1 MNNWTKNEKENI
13 VLLARQIVADPSL
26 DLDLFCRESKHF
38 SDLLPDSVLETMRNF
53 ALSGS
58 PSGIFVTDFQPF
70 LTEEII
76 PDTPI
81 TNQKQIGSQT
91 LLAKIQSLLIHA
103 MNADMIAY
111 EAEGYGHLF
120 QDVVPIKAMAENQ
133 TSNGSH
139 KELEIHTEQAFSK
152 LRPDILSLACLRGDP
167 KALTHI
173 LPVSDIVD
181 HLLDFQKDLLF
192 QPLWRTGVDLSFKLH
207 GVEFLEGDVRGPLS
221 ILEGSKEDPQLIFDQ
236 DLMTGIT
243 EEAAA
248 IIQSIVDIYYTHR
261 RSHCLKPGEILFL
274 DNRRAVHGRSPF
286 FPKYDG
292 MDRFLV
298 RCFAVLDYEKT
309 RYARENGGR
318 VVGAVYS

>member
-1 MNNWTKNEKENI
+1 MIEWTNKEKENI
-13 VLLARQIVADPSL
+13 VLLAKQITADPSL
-26 DLDLFCRESKHF
+26 DPDLFCRESKVV
-38 SDLLPDSVLETMRNF
+38 STQLPNSVLETMRHF

-58 PSGIFVTDFQPF
+58 PSGIFVSDFQSF
-70 LTEEII
+70 LTEEIT
-76 PDTPI
+76 PDTPN
-81 TNQKQIGSQT
+81 TNQGQIGSHT

-103 MNADMIAY
+103 MNADMMAY

-152 LRPDILSLACLRGDP
+152 LRPDILSLACLRGDTN
-167 KALTHI
+167 ALTYI

-181 HLLDFQKDLLF
+181 HLMDFQKDLLF
-192 QPLWRTGVDLSFKLH
+192 QPLWRTGVDLSFKLY

-248 IIQSIVDIYYTHR
+248 IVHSIVDIYYTHR

-286 FPKYDG
+286 FPKYNG
-292 MDRFLV
+292 MDRFLI

-309 RYARENGGR
+309 RYARDNDGR
-318 VVGAVYS
+318 VVGAVFS